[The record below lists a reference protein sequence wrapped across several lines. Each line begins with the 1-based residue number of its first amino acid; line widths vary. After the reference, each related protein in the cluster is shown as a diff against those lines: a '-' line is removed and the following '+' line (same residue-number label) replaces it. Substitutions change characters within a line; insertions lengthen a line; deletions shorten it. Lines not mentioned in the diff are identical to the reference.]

1 MRRRQAALALAL
13 LGIVSPLCLKGMKLV
28 GEKLDKLS

>member
-13 LGIVSPLCLKGMKLV
+13 LGIVSSLCLKGLKLV